1 MNRRSWIA
9 AANTGETD
17 FPLVNLPYGLF
28 RHRGEARLGVAI
40 GDQVFDLRQCAAHR
54 LLGGLPQSIVDACR
68 ADSLNPLML
77 LGSSSWSLLRSQIT
91 ALLDAE
97 QATTATKG
105 RVAPL
110 LFSMNDV
117 EMLVPARIGDYTDFY
132 ASVYHA
138 SRVGKLFR
146 PDNPLL
152 PNYKYVPIGYHGRSS
167 SIVVSGHSIRR
178 PSGQIK
184 AANLE
189 PVFAPSRS
197 FDYELEVG
205 AFIGVGNSLGQ
216 PIPIREAEEHV
227 FGLCLLND
235 WSARDIQSWEYQPL
249 GPFLA
254 KNFATTVSPWVV
266 QMEALTP
273 YRVSSAERAPGDPAP
288 LPYLRSATSE
298 CDGIDL
304 TLEVFLQSEK
314 MRKQGIESVL
324 VSRGNLRDL
333 YWTIRQI
340 VTHHASNG
348 CNLRPGDLLATGT
361 VSGPAEGSEGCLLE
375 MKLRSTPLTLP
386 TGEVRVFLEDGD
398 QVIFRAY
405 AQREGLPRI
414 GFGHCTG
421 VVVSCDE
428 ALSVEKD

>member
-1 MNRRSWIA
+1 
-9 AANTGETD
+9 
-17 FPLVNLPYGLF
+17 
-28 RHRGEARLGVAI
+28 
-40 GDQVFDLRQCAAHR
+40 
-54 LLGGLPQSIVDACR
+54 
-68 ADSLNPLML
+68 
-77 LGSSSWSLLRSQIT
+77 
-91 ALLDAE
+91 
-97 QATTATKG
+97 
-105 RVAPL
+105 
-110 LFSMNDV
+110 
-117 EMLVPARIGDYTDFY
+117 
-132 ASVYHA
+132 
-138 SRVGKLFR
+138 
-146 PDNPLL
+146 
-152 PNYKYVPIGYHGRSS
+152 
-167 SIVVSGHSIRR
+167 
-178 PSGQIK
+178 
-184 AANLE
+184 
-189 PVFAPSRS
+189 
-197 FDYELEVG
+197 
-205 AFIGVGNSLGQ
+205 
-216 PIPIREAEEHV
+216 
-227 FGLCLLND
+227 
-235 WSARDIQSWEYQPL
+235 
-249 GPFLA
+249 
-254 KNFATTVSPWVV
+254 
-266 QMEALTP
+266 
-273 YRVSSAERAPGDPAP
+273 